1 MGAICA
7 GASEEQIEALRS
19 FGMSAGLAFQLQDD
33 LLNLVGDA
41 EAQGKDFRSDITEG
55 KRTMA
60 AVWAVGH
67 LPEKSA
73 DELVELFSAKTT
85 DAARLARAVELME
98 ESGAI
103 ERVRGR
109 ARELVDEAKG
119 HLASADFSP
128 SARRTLTSM
137 ADFFVER
144 LG

>member
-1 MGAICA
+1 MEKTFVTGQTLIGEIVANYPDAVDVLYECGMHCIGCPASQMESLEEACA
-7 GASEEQIEALRS
+7 VHG
-19 FGMSAGLAFQLQDD
+19 
-33 LLNLVGDA
+33 V
-41 EAQGKDFRSDITEG
+41 
-55 KRTMA
+55 
-60 AVWAVGH
+60 
-67 LPEKSA
+67 SA

-128 SARRTLTSM
+128 RRPT
-137 ADFFVER
+137 
-144 LG
+144 